1 MKAVSVIRK
10 SAILLTMFFIVLCT
24 PWLTHAE
31 EEQNEQVQDGL
42 CMTES
47 GELVFFREGVE
58 DPTYY
63 GFAKL
68 SAEEEDQWFYVTR
81 GKVSQKDNDILY
93 GSIDGKEGW
102 YLVRNS
108 EFMPETTVAH
118 NINGWWAVLDGRV
131 DYSFNGFLDNEY
143 GWWYLENGKVSFS
156 VNDILRGIANTET
169 GAEGEDGWWYVKDSK
184 VTAIETVAKNVNGWW
199 YVKDGKVDF
208 AYNGVKKNENG
219 WWAIRSGEVDF
230 RYNGFLN
237 NEYGWWYLENGKVS
251 FKKNDII
258 KGVAAV
264 DAEAESE
271 EAWWYVKE
279 SKVTDTET
287 VAKNANGWWYVKDG
301 KVDFEYTGIRK
312 NENGWWRIVKG
323 QVDFNCY
330 SVEENEYGWW
340 CIRGGKVDFNY
351 TGLAK
356 NADGW
361 WYIKGGKVDFTYTG
375 LAWHD
380 GDYYYMENGEL
391 NWNYNGKATLPG
403 YNREFDV
410 VNGKLS
416 GGIVPPSETVSRKAR
431 AVLDRIGW
439 NLRAAFDWSA
449 HMPYTYYTESGDP
462 GTAYYANYGFDHQTG
477 NCYVM
482 AATFAAMAREMGYE
496 VYQIAGHI
504 PLADGGLANHSW
516 TEVRIGDTFY
526 VFDPN
531 FENERF
537 GGVNGYQIYYG
548 MRGTWRYVQYYRM
561 HN

>member
-1 MKAVSVIRK
+1 MKAVSFIRK

-47 GELVFFREGVE
+47 GELVFFRDGVE

-81 GKVSQKDNDILY
+81 GKVLQKDNDILY

-169 GAEGEDGWWYVKDSK
+169 GAEG
-184 VTAIETVAKNVNGWW
+184 
-199 YVKDGKVDF
+199 
-208 AYNGVKKNENG
+208 
-219 WWAIRSGEVDF
+219 
-230 RYNGFLN
+230 
-237 NEYGWWYLENGKVS
+237 
-251 FKKNDII
+251 
-258 KGVAAV
+258 
-264 DAEAESE
+264 
-271 EAWWYVKE
+271 
-279 SKVTDTET
+279 
-287 VAKNANGWWYVKDG
+287 
-301 KVDFEYTGIRK
+301 
-312 NENGWWRIVKG
+312 
-323 QVDFNCY
+323 
-330 SVEENEYGWW
+330 EYGWW